1 MTDSSDR
8 FSDAPSDKPEPSV
21 GTPESRS
28 PWPVTGQH
36 NPPPYPY
43 PPGPYPSA
51 YPPPVPQYPP
61 FAPPSRGPRN
71 GLGTASLVLAVI
83 ALLCVWS
90 VFGGVILGAVAVVQ
104 GIVAHR
110 RVRRGEANN
119 GGVAIAGI
127 VLGGIAIVV
136 GLTFIAIWA
145 ALWQDAGGG
154 DYVDCLQR
162 AGSDP
167 DLRQQCADRFRE
179 HVEDKFG
186 VTLTPRPSR

>member
-1 MTDSSDR
+1 MTDFPDRSSDT
-8 FSDAPSDKPEPSV
+8 PSDRPETQP
-21 GTPESRS
+21 GRAEPGP
-28 PWPVTGQH
+28 PWPGAGQH
-36 NPPPYPY
+36 PPPPYPY
-43 PPGPYPSA
+43 PPYPG
-51 YPPPVPQYPP
+51 YPPPPQPYPH
-61 FAPPSRGPRN
+61 FMPPRGPRN

-90 VFGGVILGAVAVVQ
+90 VFGAVILGAVAAVL
-104 GIVAHR
+104 GIVGQR

-136 GLTFIAIWA
+136 GLIFIAIWT
-145 ALWQDAGGG
+145 ALWRDVGGG

-167 DLRQQCADRFRE
+167 NLRQQCVERFRE
-179 HVEDKFG
+179 HVEDKFS
-186 VTLTPRPSR
+186 VTLTPPPSR